1 MHTYGVHERFG
12 HLLAP
17 TILGRLQLAALYAAT
32 CCLLPEPASRQSGSQ
47 TALQLLRQ
55 CWTNQPLQ
63 PEELQ
68 QLVSVA
74 QLGGHLAPGLHLL
87 AYCNHLSAAQLKHY
101 QDAAEEAAGSAVIRP
116 EQLPV
121 LDADAGTQYRQ
132 QARRQLPGGFLV
144 SHRLRLAPDEEA
156 LALGVSSTLRAA
168 AREPAWKRL
177 RQYVPVEVLGS
188 GCPVADGYVA
198 EQEARLQ
205 GLVVQPAKPSELPA
219 YPLGIGDGGGRVGTS
234 LEWELHKELQ
244 ESWEVHHGSPV
255 ATAVVAGAREVIEDM
270 QVGEVVGEASELQD
284 MAWSVADSLLLDR
297 AAMATMWQ

>member
-1 MHTYGVHERFG
+1 VHTYGVHERFG

-17 TILGRLQLAALYAAT
+17 TILARLQLAALYAAT

-63 PEELQ
+63 REELQ

-101 QDAAEEAAGSAVIRP
+101 QDAAEEAAGSAVIKP

-132 QARRQLPGGFLV
+132 QARRQLPGCFLM

-188 GCPVADGYVA
+188 GCPVQAGYVA

-219 YPLGIGDGGGRVGTS
+219 YPLDDGGAGGTW
-234 LEWELHKELQ
+234 LEQVLHQELRG
-244 ESWEVHHGSPV
+244 SWEVHHGSPG
-255 ATAVVAGAREVIEDM
+255 ATSVVAGAREVIEGI
-270 QVGEVVGEASELQD
+270 QVG
-284 MAWSVADSLLLDR
+284 MPSLSQLWRSRGMMCLYSG
-297 AAMATMWQ
+297 A